1 MSQTP
6 AAQGSADLREVTVG
20 IGDGAA
26 GFVHERGGGVD
37 LATQDMVLNIGP
49 QHPATHGVLRLRLTL
64 DGERI
69 VSCEPIVGYMHRGVE
84 KLFEVRDYR
93 QIIVLA
99 NRHDWLSAFGNELG
113 VVMAVER
120 MLGMEVPVRAIWIR
134 TLLAEL
140 NRVLNHLMFMGSYP
154 IELGAITPIFYA
166 FRERETIQQAMEEVS
181 GGRMHYMFN
190 RVGGLKEDLPAGW
203 LGRTSAAVAAVR
215 SRLPQI
221 EDLVLGNEI
230 FRARTVG
237 VGVLSPELIHAYGV
251 SGPIAR
257 GSGVDLDLRRD
268 DPYLAYQELLD
279 DGVLRIVTRT
289 AGDCFARFD
298 VLLEQIKVS
307 LDVADACLARL
318 HELPQGP
325 VNVRLPKVLKAPEG
339 ATYAWTENPL
349 GINGYYLVSRGE
361 KTPWRLK
368 LRTASFNNVAVL
380 PQLLEGCVVADM
392 VAILGSMFFVVG
404 DIDK

>member
-1 MSQTP
+1 M
-6 AAQGSADLREVTVG
+6 VTEHRIVG
-20 IGDGAA
+20 VGAGAA
-26 GFVHERGGGVD
+26 GFTDHERGGGPGM
-37 LATQDMVLNIGP
+37 ATQDMVLNIGP

-69 VSCEPIVGYMHRGVE
+69 VECEPIVGYMHRGVE

-99 NRHDWLSAFGNELG
+99 NRHDWLSAFSSELG
-113 VVMAVER
+113 VVLAVER
-120 MLGMEVPVRAIWIR
+120 MLGMEVPLRATWTR

-166 FRERETIQQAMEEVS
+166 FRERETIQQVMEELS

-190 RVGGLKEDLPAGW
+190 RVGGLKEDMPAGW
-203 LGRTSAAVAAVR
+203 LDRCGSAVDAVR
-215 SRLPQI
+215 RRLPQI
-221 EDLVLGNEI
+221 EDLIFGNEI
-230 FRARTVG
+230 FKARTQG
-237 VGVLSPELIHAYGV
+237 VGVLSPELIDAYGV

-257 GSGVDLDLRRD
+257 ASGVDFDLRRD
-268 DPYLAYQELLD
+268 EPYLAYDELAAAGALRVATRDGCDSYSRFGLLLD
-279 DGVLRIVTRT
+279 
-289 AGDCFARFD
+289 
-298 VLLEQIKVS
+298 QIKVS
-307 LDVADACLARL
+307 LDIADACLDRL
-318 HELPQGP
+318 QSLERGP
-325 VNVRLPKVLKAPEG
+325 INVRLPKILKAPEG

-361 KTPWRLK
+361 KTPWRMK
-368 LRTASFNNVAVL
+368 LRSASFNNIAVL
-380 PQLLEGCVVADM
+380 PELLTGCVVADM

>member
-1 MSQTP
+1 MT
-6 AAQGSADLREVTVG
+6 EKVVVG
-20 IGDGAA
+20 VGAGA
-26 GFVHERGGGVD
+26 TGFGHERG
-37 LATQDMVLNIGP
+37 TQDMVLNIGP
-49 QHPATHGVLRLRLTL
+49 QHPATHGVLRLKLTL

-69 VSCEPIVGYMHRGVE
+69 VDCDPVIGYMHRGVE

-99 NRHDWLSAFGNELG
+99 NRHDWLSAFSNELG
-113 VVMAVER
+113 VVLAVER
-120 MLGMEVPVRAIWIR
+120 MLGMEVPVRATWLR

-140 NRVLNHLMFMGSYP
+140 NRTLNHLMFMGSYP

-166 FRERETIQQAMEEVS
+166 FRERETLQQVMEELS

-203 LGRTSAAVAAVR
+203 LDRAEAAVGAVR
-215 SRLPQI
+215 SRMPQI
-221 EDLVLGNEI
+221 EDLIYGNEI
-230 FRARTVG
+230 FKARTVG
-237 VGVLSPELIHAYGV
+237 VGTLSPALIDQYGV

-257 GSGVDLDLRRD
+257 ASGVDFDLRRD
-268 DPYLAYQELLD
+268 EPYLAYGELADVLRVCTRPEGDSYARFGLLLD
-279 DGVLRIVTRT
+279 QIDNS
-289 AGDCFARFD
+289 
-298 VLLEQIKVS
+298 LE
-307 LDVADACLARL
+307 LADACIDRL
-318 HELPQGP
+318 RELPPGP
-325 VNVRLPKVLKAPEG
+325 INVRLPKILKAPEG

-368 LRTASFNNVAVL
+368 LRSASFNNIAVL
-380 PQLLEGCVVADM
+380 PEMVTGCVVADL

-404 DIDK
+404 DVDK

>member
-1 MSQTP
+1 MSP
-6 AAQGSADLREVTVG
+6 DRREQLVVG
-20 IGDGAA
+20 IGSGAA
-26 GFVHERGGGVD
+26 GLRDSLAGHERGGGPG

-49 QHPATHGVLRLRLTL
+49 QHPSTHGVLRLRLTL

-69 VSCEPIVGYMHRGVE
+69 VDCEPVVGYMHRGVE

-99 NRHDWLSAFGNELG
+99 NRHDWLSAFSNELG
-113 VVMAVER
+113 VVLAVER
-120 MLGMEVPVRAIWIR
+120 MLGMEVPERAVWLR

-140 NRVLNHLMFMGSYP
+140 NRVLNHLMFLGSYP

-166 FRERETIQQAMEEVS
+166 FRERETLQAVMEEIS

-190 RVGGLKEDLPAGW
+190 RVGGLKEDIPAGW
-203 LGRTSAAVAAVR
+203 LDRAGAAALAVR
-215 SRLPQI
+215 SRVPQI
-221 EDLVLGNEI
+221 EDLIFGNEI
-230 FRARTVG
+230 FRARTRG
-237 VGVLSPELIHAYGV
+237 IGVLSRELVDAYGV

-257 GSGVDLDLRRD
+257 ASGVDFDLRRD
-268 DPYLAYQELLD
+268 DPYLAYGELVD
-279 DGVLRIVTRT
+279 DGVMQVITQEE
-289 AGDCFARFD
+289 GDCYARFGM
-298 VLLEQIKVS
+298 LLDQVQVS
-307 LDVADACLARL
+307 LDLVEACIDRL
-318 HELPQGP
+318 RSLERGP
-325 VNVRLPKVLKAPEG
+325 VNVRLPKILKAPEG

-368 LRTASFNNVAVL
+368 LRSASFNNIAVL
-380 PQLLEGCVVADM
+380 PEVLTGCVVADM
-392 VAILGSMFFVVG
+392 VSILGSMFFVVG